1 MEPEGIKKENSE
13 LHQNFSPAIR
23 FFEDMKMDL
32 RISFSL
38 SQYLGLELALWL
50 RERQN
55 LRVPGTMKLKK
66 ECQKNCGL

>member
-1 MEPEGIKKENSE
+1 VEPEGIKKENSE

-38 SQYLGLELALWL
+38 SQHLG
-50 RERQN
+50 
-55 LRVPGTMKLKK
+55 
-66 ECQKNCGL
+66 